1 MPIRVSVKEKPQ
13 RKGTPSMK
21 DPNTGEDTKKKPPK
35 FRRSPDP
42 RSRGEFNRW
51 SS

>member
-13 RKGTPSMK
+13 RKGIPSIK
-21 DPNTGEDTKKKPPK
+21 DPNKMEDTPKIRPPK

-42 RSRGEFNRW
+42 RS
-51 SS
+51 